1 MKLDELIVSHVGDT
15 TLCPTL
21 LKVFLQT
28 PPQYRQWGV
37 DRQLDAHTLTQ
48 LNATDLFEFYLRLYL
63 SGRHKTLQAVLR
75 EARAFLI
82 EDPDQAPAFMGY
94 SLALTRQHL
103 LALEWYELLPRWET
117 ARTRIVQVA
126 PELDGQVSALLI
138 SALKP
143 VDKC

>member
-1 MKLDELIVSHVGDT
+1 MKLDELIAKHVADT
-15 TLCPTL
+15 TLSPAL
-21 LKVFLQT
+21 LKGFLQT

-37 DRQLDAHTLTQ
+37 DHQLEPRALAQ

-75 EARAFLI
+75 EARAFLK
-82 EDPDQAPAFMGY
+82 EDPDQASAYMGY

-117 ARTRIVQVA
+117 AQARLVQLA
-126 PELDGQVSALLI
+126 PELAGQVNSLY
-138 SALKP
+138 
-143 VDKC
+143 